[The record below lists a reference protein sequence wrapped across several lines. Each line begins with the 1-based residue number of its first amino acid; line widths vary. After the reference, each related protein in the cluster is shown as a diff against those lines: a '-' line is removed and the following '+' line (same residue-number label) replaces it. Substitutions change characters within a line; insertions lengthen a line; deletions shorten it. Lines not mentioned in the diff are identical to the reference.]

1 MSEKQSAFFTYKGK
15 PLVRKGNTIYY
26 GSMGDEFVV
35 MLNIQSHTK
44 EGALDLAD
52 NITVQLMHTDTSI
65 NPMDIVVKKAEKK
78 GLYQALDI
86 ASIWL
91 DRALE
96 SGGAE

>member
-1 MSEKQSAFFTYKGK
+1 MAEKKIPFFTYKGK
-15 PLVRKGNTIYY
+15 PLVRKDDTIYY
-26 GSMGDEFVV
+26 GSMGDDYVV
-35 MLNIQSHTK
+35 MLSVQSHTK
-44 EGALDLAD
+44 DGELDLAD
-52 NITVQLMHTDTSI
+52 NITIQLMHTDTTI

-96 SGGAE
+96 GGAD